1 MKKIIFA
8 GVIIG
13 ACAALFHIGLPYTT
27 LYNANRVIQTNDR
40 NQIKAL
46 VKEHFEFVQLKADI
60 KDFMFRFGS
69 IEIDKMQKESAGN
82 PFDRF
87 GVGIVKLM
95 LPTIIDSF
103 LNEINPDYVTDG
115 IISRAKST
123 NCRVEP
129 VSFGNAKYIC
139 VDPKTGKD
147 IIALLAKSTGF
158 TWKVVGI
165 EIIDEQRF
173 YKSIKK

>member
-1 MKKIIFA
+1 MKKILFA

-13 ACAALFHIGLPYTT
+13 ACAALFHTGLPYTT
-27 LYNANRVIQTNDR
+27 LYHADQVIQTKDR
-40 NQIKAL
+40 SQIKAL
-46 VKEHFEFVQLKADI
+46 VKEHFELVQLKADI

-69 IEIDKMQKESAGN
+69 VEIDKMQKDLAGN
-82 PFDRF
+82 PFSGI
-87 GVGIVKLM
+87 GVGLAKVM

-103 LNEINPDYVTDG
+103 LNEISPDYVTDG

-129 VSFGNAKYIC
+129 ISFGNAKYIC

-147 IIALLAKSTGF
+147 VIALLAKSIGF
-158 TWKVVGI
+158 TWKVVGM
-165 EIIDEQRF
+165 EIIDEQQF